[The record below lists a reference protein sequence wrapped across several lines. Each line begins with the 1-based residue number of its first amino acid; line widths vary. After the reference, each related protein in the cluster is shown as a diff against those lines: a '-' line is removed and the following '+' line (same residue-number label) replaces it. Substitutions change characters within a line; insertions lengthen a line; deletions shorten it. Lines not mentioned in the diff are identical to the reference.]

1 MNNTTSKESTV
12 LQEEARRAY
21 ETEEFALA
29 AERYTLAAES
39 FRREKDEPSAAEMSN
54 NACVAWLQ
62 AKQPAKALVCVQGT
76 AEIFGAANDK
86 RRQAMAYGNSGTALE
101 ELKRLPEA
109 LDFFEKSSA
118 IFKEIGEKDMRAEV
132 LRRISSLQVRSG
144 KRLDAI
150 VSMQA
155 ALQSKTKLTVKDQ
168 ILKGLF
174 NFLFKLLRSGGTPIS
189 Y

>member
-1 MNNTTSKESTV
+1 MNTTPPNDSTV

-21 ETEEFALA
+21 ETEEYALA
-29 AERYTLAAES
+29 AERYTLAADS
-39 FRREKDEPSAAEMSN
+39 LRKNKDNVTAAEMAN
-54 NACVAWLQ
+54 NAAVAWLQ
-62 AKQPAKALVCVQGT
+62 AKHADKALACLQGT
-76 AEIFGAANDK
+76 PEIFGSANDK
-86 RRQAMAYGNSGTALE
+86 RRQAMAFGNTGTALE

-109 LDFFEKSSA
+109 LECFENSST

-132 LRRISSLQVRSG
+132 LRRISSLQVRTG

-155 ALQSKTKLTVKDQ
+155 ALQSKTKLSLKDH

-174 NFLFKLLRSGGTPIS
+174 NILFKLLRSGGNPIS

>member
-1 MNNTTSKESTV
+1 MKTIPSTDSTV

-21 ETEEFALA
+21 ETEEYALA
-29 AERYTLAAES
+29 AERYTLAADS
-39 FRREKDEPSAAEMSN
+39 FQNEKDALSAAEMAN

-62 AKQPAKALVCVQGT
+62 AKQPGKALTCVQGT
-76 AEIFGAANDK
+76 ADVFRDGNDK
-86 RRQAMAYGNSGTALE
+86 RRQAMAYGNTGTALE

-109 LDFFEKSSA
+109 LDCFEKSSA

-132 LRRISSLQVRSG
+132 LRRISSLQVRMG

-155 ALQSKTKLTVKDQ
+155 ALQTKTKLTVKDR

-174 NFLFKLLRSGGTPIS
+174 NFLFKLLRSGGTPIP